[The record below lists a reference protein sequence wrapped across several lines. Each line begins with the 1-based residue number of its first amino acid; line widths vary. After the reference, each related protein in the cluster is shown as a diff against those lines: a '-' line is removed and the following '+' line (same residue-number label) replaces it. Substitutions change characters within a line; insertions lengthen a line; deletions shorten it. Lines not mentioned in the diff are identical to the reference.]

1 MFNLSWGG
9 PNVIQAIGFGQIE
22 FNKDTSLPT
31 AGWF

>member
-9 PNVIQAIGFGQIE
+9 PNVIQALGFGQIE
-22 FNKDTSLPT
+22 FDTINYLPT